1 MFEFEDI
8 EEIDFE
14 KKGATLLK
22 IKESKVF
29 LMSFFSFGIYGL
41 LWFYYQWKELVKNKE
56 TKCPALIATFFSVF
70 CISFLVDKIYSIE
83 KSSIHL
89 LYRLAPLLIISSFL
103 IKCENITILFSLYI
117 FKIIAIS
124 TTVFF
129 LQKKIN
135 DNSKTVEYTSHK
147 KIRNWAIVLLI
158 FFVLNLT
165 GKVIAYKSVYE
176 ISHFEAISINLSE
189 YGTYYLFS
197 TKVNNLFYKG
207 FLLAFVYIN
216 IYNKPIETSIT
227 HMCITFVRVARAM
240 KKITDINS
248 TT

>member
-1 MFEFEDI
+1 MFKFEED
-8 EEIDFE
+8 IDFE
-14 KKGATLLK
+14 KEISFLK
-22 IKESKVF
+22 IKEGKVF
-29 LMSFFSFGIYGL
+29 LMSIFSFGIYGII
-41 LWFYYQWKELVKNKE
+41 WFYYQWKELVKNKE

-70 CISFLVDKIYSIE
+70 YISFLVDKIYNIE

-89 LYRLAPLLIISSFL
+89 LYRLAPLLIIASFL
-103 IKCENITILFSLYI
+103 IKCENITILFLLYI
-117 FKIIAIS
+117 FKIITIS

-135 DNSKTVEYTSHK
+135 DNSKTIEYTSHN
-147 KIRNWAIVLLI
+147 KIRNWVIVLLI
-158 FFVLNLT
+158 FFVLNLI

-197 TKVNNLFYKG
+197 TKVNNFFYKG

-216 IYNKPIETSIT
+216 VYNKPIESSIT

-240 KKITDINS
+240 KKITDIKNS